1 VKRFGVPFCSAK
13 VARVLR
19 CWADVLC
26 CAVVLGSLRL
36 CRVWRQTY
44 LIVLAAC
51 LVLGQRLVAQDKATA
66 LEREYSERPIVSS
79 DREHWAF
86 RPISVAPYPSVN
98 ARDWPKVG
106 FDYFI
111 LAALESAELSPAPEA
126 DPATLLRRLK
136 LDLLGLPLTPDEIA
150 EYLEEDEPHAYER
163 WVDRFLASP
172 CYGERWAQPW
182 LDLASFAETDGFEHD
197 RVRSTAWQYRDWVI
211 ASLNSDMPYD
221 EFVLRQL
228 AGESHPDPKQ
238 RIATMFGLAGPDMP
252 DINDQELRRHDR
264 LNELTSTVGSALLG
278 LQFSCAQCHDHKY
291 DALSQGDFYRLR
303 AVFEPAVPEL
313 QRDKEFVSF
322 SSAAISPSLEPRF
335 YFRGEV
341 RQPGPKV
348 RPAVPRIAA
357 NTPEPVVYLDAK
369 NPRVDFAKWLF
380 QPENPLTSRVIVNRL
395 WQSHFG
401 KGLFENPSD
410 VGVTTASP
418 SHLETL
424 DWLATELRRQNWSLK
439 SIQRTIVLSSTY
451 RQASKSGDN
460 DAEWDDRIR
469 LDRDNRLYSR
479 FPRQR
484 MNGEE
489 IRDSMLFVAGL
500 LNFEQGGEGVMPPI
514 PDELVGTLLKGQ
526 WQVSELKSDHV
537 RRSIYTFARRNLRY
551 PLLDAFDRPDAGA
564 SCPKRYVSTTA
575 IQALQMLN
583 SPFSMECSLGLR
595 QQVLK
600 ESQSSNASVSD
611 RDSRALERL
620 FLVALGRPPDSN
632 ERKWLT
638 EFVQGEEGT
647 SEMRWLAAC
656 LALLNTNE
664 FIYIE

>member
-1 VKRFGVPFCSAK
+1 MKHLK
-13 VARVLR
+13 TR
-19 CWADVLC
+19 CFVW
-26 CAVVLGSLRL
+26 L
-36 CRVWRQTY
+36 CRVWRQTC

-51 LVLGQRLVAQDKATA
+51 LPLGQRLVADDNKTA
-66 LEREYSERPIVSS
+66 SEREYSERPIVSS

-86 RPISVAPYPSVN
+86 RPISVGLSPSVN

-106 FDYFI
+106 FDYFM
-111 LAALESAELSPAPEA
+111 LAALESAGLSPAPQA

-136 LDLLGLPLTPDEIA
+136 LDLLGLPLTPEELA
-150 EYLEEDEPHAYER
+150 EYLEEDEPQAYER

-211 ASLNSDMPYD
+211 DSLNSDMSFD

-228 AGESHPDPKQ
+228 TGESHPDPKQ

-278 LQFSCAQCHDHKY
+278 LQFHCAQCHDHKY

-303 AVFEPAVPEL
+303 AVFEPAVPVL
-313 QRDKEFVSF
+313 QRDKEFVAF
-322 SSAAISPSLEPRF
+322 SSASIHPSLAPRF

-341 RQPGPKV
+341 RQPGPIV

-357 NTPEPVVYLDAK
+357 STSEPIAYLDAK
-369 NPRVDFAKWLF
+369 DPRGDFAKWLF

-410 VGVTTASP
+410 VGVTAASP
-418 SHLETL
+418 THLETL

-439 SIQRTIVLSSTY
+439 SIQRLIVLSSTY
-451 RQASKSGDN
+451 RQASKCGDN
-460 DAEWDDRIR
+460 DADWVDRIR

-484 MNGEE
+484 MDAEE

-500 LNFEQGGEGVMPPI
+500 INFERGGEGVMPPI
-514 PDELVGTLLKGQ
+514 PEELVGTLLKGQ

-564 SCPKRYVSTTA
+564 SCPKRYRSTTA
-575 IQALQMLN
+575 TQALQMLN

-595 QQVLK
+595 QQVFQ
-600 ESQSSNASVSD
+600 ESQSRNTNVSSMD
-611 RDSRALERL
+611 DGALERL
-620 FLVALGRPPDSN
+620 FLIALGRRPDSD
-632 ERKWLT
+632 EKKWFI
-638 EFVQGEEGT
+638 EFVQREEGS
-647 SEMRWLAAC
+647 SETRWLAAC
-656 LALLNTNE
+656 LALFNTNE
-664 FIYIE
+664 FIYMD

>member
-1 VKRFGVPFCSAK
+1 
-13 VARVLR
+13 
-19 CWADVLC
+19 
-26 CAVVLGSLRL
+26 
-36 CRVWRQTY
+36 
-44 LIVLAAC
+44 LA
-51 LVLGQRLVAQDKATA
+51 LGQQLVADDNVIAK
-66 LEREYSERPIVSS
+66 EREYSERPIVSS

-86 RPISVAPYPSVN
+86 RPISVSPYPSVN
-98 ARDWPKVG
+98 ALAWPNIG

-111 LAALESAELSPAPEA
+111 LAALESAGLSPAPQA
-126 DPATLLRRLK
+126 DTATLLRRLK
-136 LDLLGLPLTPDEIA
+136 LDLLGLPITPDELA
-150 EYLEEDEPHAYER
+150 EYLEDEEPQVYER

-182 LDLASFAETDGFEHD
+182 LDLARFAETDGFEHD
-197 RVRSTAWQYRDWVI
+197 RVRPTAWQYRDWVI
-211 ASLNSDMPYD
+211 DSLNRDMPFD
-221 EFVLRQL
+221 EFVLRQI

-278 LQFSCAQCHDHKY
+278 LQFHCAQCHDHKY

-303 AVFEPAVPEL
+303 AVFEPVVPVL
-313 QRDKEFVSF
+313 QRDKEFVAF
-322 SSAAISPSLEPRF
+322 SSATINPSLEPRF

-341 RQPGPKV
+341 RQPGPIV
-348 RPAVPRIAA
+348 RPAVPRIASS
-357 NTPEPVVYLDAK
+357 TPDPIPYLDAK
-369 NPRVDFAKWLF
+369 DPRVDFARWLF

-401 KGLFENPSD
+401 KGLFEHPSD
-410 VGVTTASP
+410 VGVTAAAPTN
-418 SHLETL
+418 LETL
-424 DWLATELRRQNWSLK
+424 DWLSTELRRQNWSLK
-439 SIQRTIVLSSTY
+439 SIQRSIVLSSTY
-451 RQASKSGDN
+451 RQASKCGDN
-460 DAEWDDRIR
+460 DADWGDRIR

-484 MNGEE
+484 MDAEE

-500 LNFEQGGEGVMPPI
+500 INFERGGEGVMPPI

-551 PLLDAFDRPDAGA
+551 PLLDAFDRPDAGE
-564 SCPKRYVSTTA
+564 SCPKRYRSTTA
-575 IQALQMLN
+575 TQALQMLN
-583 SPFSMECSLGLR
+583 SQFSLECSQGLR
-595 QQVLK
+595 EQIFEASKTPNTDV
-600 ESQSSNASVSD
+600 SSLND
-611 RDSRALERL
+611 GALERL
-620 FLVALGRPPDSN
+620 FLVALGRPPDSA
-632 ERKWLT
+632 ERTWMT
-638 EFVQGEEGT
+638 EFVQRGEGT

-664 FIYIE
+664 FIFID

>member
-1 VKRFGVPFCSAK
+1 MKPCETRWLKWLYA
-13 VARVLR
+13 
-19 CWADVLC
+19 
-26 CAVVLGSLRL
+26 GSL
-36 CRVWRQTY
+36 WQTY
-44 LIVLAAC
+44 PVILAPY
-51 LVLGQRLVAQDKATA
+51 LLLGLLFGQRLVADENEINS
-66 LEREYSERPIVSS
+66 ERAYSERPIISS

-86 RPISVAPYPSVN
+86 RPISISPYPSVN
-98 ARDWPKVG
+98 AQAWPNVG

-111 LAALESAELSPAPEA
+111 LAALENAGLSPAPPA

-136 LDLLGLPLTPDEIA
+136 LDLLGLPITPEELA
-150 EYLEEDEPHAYER
+150 EYLEDDGPQAYER

-172 CYGERWAQPW
+172 GYGERWAQPW

-211 ASLNSDMPYD
+211 DALNSDMTFD

-278 LQFSCAQCHDHKY
+278 LQFHCAQCHDHKY

-303 AVFEPAVPEL
+303 AVFEPAVPDL
-313 QRDKEFVSF
+313 QRDKEFVAF
-322 SSAAISPSLEPRF
+322 SSASIHPSLAPRF

-341 RQPGPKV
+341 RQPGPIV

-357 NTPEPVVYLDAK
+357 STPEPIAYLDAK
-369 NPRVDFAKWLF
+369 DPRVHFSKWLF
-380 QPENPLTSRVIVNRL
+380 EPENPLTSRVIVNRL

-410 VGVTTASP
+410 VGVTVASP
-418 SHLETL
+418 TNLETL
-424 DWLATELRRQNWSLK
+424 DWLSTELRRQNWSLK
-439 SIQRTIVLSSTY
+439 SIQRLIVLSSTY
-451 RQASKSGDN
+451 RQASKSGGN
-460 DAEWDDRIR
+460 DADWVDRIR

-484 MNGEE
+484 MDAEE

-500 LNFEQGGEGVMPPI
+500 INFERGGEGVMPPI

-526 WQVSELKSDHV
+526 WQVSELKSDHF
-537 RRSIYTFARRNLRY
+537 RRSIYTFARRNLRD
-551 PLLDAFDRPDAGA
+551 PILDAFDRPDAGA
-564 SCPKRYVSTTA
+564 SCPKRYRSTTST
-575 IQALQMLN
+575 QALQMLN
-583 SPFSMECSLGLR
+583 SQFSLECGQGLR
-595 QQVLK
+595 DQIFK
-600 ESQSSNASVSD
+600 ESQAPNTDVSSRN
-611 RDSRALERL
+611 DSSRNDGAIERL
-620 FLVALGRPPDSN
+620 FLVALGRSPDLD
-632 ERKWLT
+632 ERNWMT
-638 EFVQGEEGT
+638 EFVQRGEGT
-647 SEMRWLAAC
+647 SAKRWLAAC

-664 FIYIE
+664 FIFID

>member
-1 VKRFGVPFCSAK
+1 MKHPKTS
-13 VARVLR
+13 LE
-19 CWADVLC
+19 WLC
-26 CAVVLGSLRL
+26 ACRL
-36 CRVWRQTY
+36 WRTCF
-44 LIVLAAC
+44 LLLAAN
-51 LVLGQRLVAQDKATA
+51 LVLGQRLVADDDEAA
-66 LEREYSERPIVSS
+66 SEREYSESPIVSS

-86 RPISVAPYPSVN
+86 RPISVSQYPAVK
-98 ARDWPKVG
+98 ATDWPNVG

-111 LAALESAELSPAPEA
+111 LAALESAGLSPAPQA

-136 LDLLGLPLTPDEIA
+136 LDLLGLPITPEELA
-150 EYLEEDEPHAYER
+150 EYLEDDEPQVYER

-182 LDLASFAETDGFEHD
+182 LDLARFAETDGFEHD

-211 ASLNSDMPYD
+211 DSLNRDMPFD
-221 EFVLRQL
+221 EFVMRQL
-228 AGESHPDPKQ
+228 AGESHSDPKQ

-278 LQFSCAQCHDHKY
+278 LQFHCAQCHDHKY

-303 AVFEPAVPEL
+303 AVFEPVVPVL

-322 SSAAISPSLEPRF
+322 SSAAINSSSEPRF

-341 RQPGPKV
+341 RQPGPIV
-348 RPAVPRIAA
+348 RPAVPRIAS
-357 NTPEPVVYLDAK
+357 NTPERIPYLDA
-369 NPRVDFAKWLF
+369 NHPRVDFAKWLF
-380 QPENPLTSRVIVNRL
+380 LPENPLTSRVIVNRL

-410 VGVTTASP
+410 VGVTAASP
-418 SHLETL
+418 TNLETL
-424 DWLATELRRQNWSLK
+424 DWLSTELRRQSWSLK
-439 SIQRTIVLSSTY
+439 SIQRLIVRSSTY
-451 RQASKSGDN
+451 RQASKCGDD
-460 DAEWDDRIR
+460 DADWANRMD
-469 LDRDNRLYSR
+469 LDRNNRLYSR

-484 MNGEE
+484 MDAEE
-489 IRDSMLFVAGL
+489 IRDSMLLVSGL
-500 LNFEQGGEGVMPPI
+500 LNTESGGEGVMPPI

-564 SCPKRYVSTTA
+564 SCPKRYRSTTA
-575 IQALQMLN
+575 TQALQMLN
-583 SPFSMECSLGLR
+583 SQFSLECSQGLR
-595 QQVLK
+595 EQIFKASKTPNADV
-600 ESQSSNASVSD
+600 SSMD
-611 RDSRALERL
+611 DEALERL
-620 FLVALGRPPDSN
+620 FLLALGRPPDAV
-632 ERKWLT
+632 ERTWMT
-638 EFVQGEEGT
+638 EFVQRGEGT

-664 FIYIE
+664 FIFID